1 MAQDSTAERV
11 RRAMRDEVLDHVRRH
26 GSASRPE
33 LESVLGMSRPTVAAV
48 AQELLDSNLL
58 TEHQGTGAGR
68 GRPGR
73 RLLPQYPP
81 GAVVGVDLG
90 HRHLGVAVATFDLT
104 VQAEARSEVD
114 VDGDPDA
121 ALSTVARLIRRLV
134 DEVEADFRAHGTG
147 TGLVTTC
154 VAGVPGPLN
163 AARQAVASPTI
174 LAGWSALDL
183 AGELSERTGLTVH
196 LDNDANLG
204 ALAEHRHGAA
214 RGNDNVIYVK
224 ASDGV
229 GAGLIINGSPVHGSS
244 GAAGEIGH
252 TQITQDGAWCRC
264 GNRGCLETIVST
276 QQILHQMAH
285 LRPGES
291 GPPPRL
297 HEFADHPVA
306 RKIFAES
313 GRTLGRVLA
322 NLCAL
327 LDPATVVIGG
337 EMSQADAFVDG
348 IRDSVRRLA
357 QPGFDDRV
365 QVSPAALG
373 LRAEL
378 MGSLTLAR
386 DIALRAALT

>member
-33 LESVLGMSRPTVAAV
+33 LESVLGMSRQTVASV
-48 AQELLDSNLL
+48 AQDLLDSGLL
-58 TEHQGTGAGR
+58 TERQGAGVGR
-68 GRPGR
+68 GRPSR

-104 VQAEARSEVD
+104 VQAEARAEVD
-114 VDGDPDA
+114 VDGHPDA
-121 ALSTVARLIRRLV
+121 ALNTVARLIRQLV
-134 DEVEADFRAHGTG
+134 DKVEADARARGTW
-147 TGLVTTC
+147 TGPVTTC

-174 LAGWSALDL
+174 LASWSGLDL

-276 QQILHQMAH
+276 QQVLHQMAH
-285 LRPGES
+285 LRTGVS

-337 EMSQADAFVDG
+337 EMSQADAFIDG
-348 IRDSVRRLA
+348 IRDSIRRLA
-357 QPGFDDRV
+357 QPGFDDHV
-365 QVSPAALG
+365 QVLPAALG
-373 LRAEL
+373 PRSEL

-386 DIALRAALT
+386 DLALQAALT

>member
-1 MAQDSTAERV
+1 MVDSTADRV
-11 RRAMRDEVLDHVRRH
+11 RRAMRDEILDFVRRK
-26 GSASRPE
+26 GTASRGE
-33 LESVLGMSRPTVAAV
+33 LESALGMGRQAVAAV
-48 AQELLDSNLL
+48 AQELLDSGLL
-58 TEHQGTGAGR
+58 TEQQATRGGR

-90 HRHLGVAVATFDLT
+90 HRHVAVAVASFDLT
-104 VQAEARSEVD
+104 VLGEERCEAD
-114 VDGDPDA
+114 VDGHPLA
-121 ALSTVARLIRRLV
+121 ALNTTARLIRQLV
-134 DEVEADFRAHGTG
+134 DKVEADANARGAVAGP
-147 TGLVTTC
+147 VTTC

-174 LAGWSALDL
+174 LASWSGLDL
-183 AGELSERTGLTVH
+183 AGELSERTGLTAH

-214 RGNDNVIYVK
+214 RGHDNVIYVK

-229 GAGLIINGSPVHGSS
+229 GAGMIINGAPVHGSS

-264 GNRGCLETIVST
+264 GNRGCLETIVSAEKVL
-276 QQILHQMAH
+276 QQLAH
-285 LRPGES
+285 LRPRQS
-291 GPPPRL
+291 APPPRL
-297 HEFADHPVA
+297 HEFAGHPVA

-337 EMSQADAFVDG
+337 EMSQAEAFVDG
-348 IRDSVRRLA
+348 IRDSIRRLA

-365 QVSPAALG
+365 QVRKAALG
-373 LRAEL
+373 PRAEL

-386 DIALRAALT
+386 DIALRTAPA

>member
-1 MAQDSTAERV
+1 
-11 RRAMRDEVLDHVRRH
+11 MRDEVLGHVRRQ
-26 GSASRPE
+26 GSASRAE
-33 LESVLGMSRPTVAAV
+33 LEAELGMGRQAIAAV
-48 AQELLDSNLL
+48 AQELLDSGLL
-58 TEHQGTGAGR
+58 TEQQGVGNGR

-73 RLLPQYPP
+73 RLLPQYSP
-81 GAVVGVDLG
+81 GAVVGLDLG

-104 VQAEARSEVD
+104 IQAEERCAAD
-114 VDGDPDA
+114 VDGDPVA
-121 ALSTVARLIRRLV
+121 ALDTAARLIRQLLDKV
-134 DEVEADFRAHGTG
+134 QADATAQGAATG
-147 TGLVTTC
+147 PVTTC

-163 AARQAVASPTI
+163 ASRRAMASPTI
-174 LAGWSALDL
+174 LANWSGLDL
-183 AGELSERTGLTVH
+183 AGELSERTGLKVF

-214 RGNDNVIYVK
+214 RNHDNIIYVK

-229 GAGLIINGSPVHGSS
+229 GAGLIINGAPAHGSS

-276 QQILHQMAH
+276 QQVLQQLAH
-285 LRPGES
+285 LRPGEC
-291 GPPPRL
+291 GPPLRL
-297 HEFADHPVA
+297 HEFAGHPVA

-337 EMSQADAFVDG
+337 EMSLADPFIDG
-348 IRDSVRRLA
+348 IRDSIGRLA

-365 QVSPAALG
+365 HVLRAALG
-373 LRAEL
+373 PRAEL
-378 MGSLTLAR
+378 MGALTLAR
-386 DIALRAALT
+386 DIALQAAPA